1 MNRIEA
7 FEEAGVQWTPSRV
20 YVTGMKCEGQGL
32 SIMRSAA
39 KKFWATSSNVLYNY
53 FDSLSKLFSKLSN

>member
-39 KKFWATSSNVLYNY
+39 KKF
-53 FDSLSKLFSKLSN
+53 